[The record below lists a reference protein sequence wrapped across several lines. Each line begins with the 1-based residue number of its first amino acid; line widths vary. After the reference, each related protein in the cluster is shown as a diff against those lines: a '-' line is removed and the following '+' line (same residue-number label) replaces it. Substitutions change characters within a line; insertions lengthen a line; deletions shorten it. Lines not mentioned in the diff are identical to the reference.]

1 MFLALEIEVF
11 FDLLLKEIKL
21 NKDLAQYYKFHS
33 SERRFKFRKAYFI
46 QRLQYILQQMP
57 KNRAVKV
64 FDLGCGY
71 GTTALFLVL
80 NGYRVSGITLEFYFK
95 TIKERMGYWGAFG
108 DVSGFTYEYRNILDG
123 INAHAYDVIIAQ
135 DTLHHLEPI
144 GQALKMIHQG
154 LKSDGILIAVEEN
167 GSNIVQNLKLI
178 KQRGFKKVKTIYDEV
193 LKKDML
199 IGDEN
204 IRSLTAW
211 EVLFHH
217 NNLLINSKSVD
228 YIRFF
233 YPWSYHNRPIHELI
247 NREHALQYKS
257 LLLKKWFFFGL
268 NFVAQ
273 KAALSNH

>member
-1 MFLALEIEVF
+1 MKIDVF

-21 NKDLAQYYKFHS
+21 NKNLAQYYKFYA
-33 SERRFKFRKAYFI
+33 SERWFKFRKAYFI
-46 QRLQYILQQMP
+46 QRLKYILEQMP
-57 KNRAVKV
+57 KDKTVKV

-95 TIKERMGYWGAFG
+95 TIQERMAYWGAFG

-123 INAHAYDVIIAQ
+123 INTNLYDVIIAQ

-144 GQALKMIHQG
+144 GQALKIIHQG

-193 LKKDML
+193 LMKDIL

-204 IRSLTAW
+204 IRSLSAW
-211 EVLFHH
+211 KVLFHY
-217 NNLLINSKSVD
+217 NNLIINSKSVN

-233 YPWSYHNRPIHELI
+233 YPWSYHYRSIHELMD
-247 NREHALQYKS
+247 REQELQHKS

-273 KAALSNH
+273 KLPYRITKLN

>member
-1 MFLALEIEVF
+1 LEIEVF

-21 NKDLAQYYKFHS
+21 NDDLSQYYKFHAS
-33 SERRFKFRKAYFI
+33 DRRFKFRKAYFV
-46 QRLQYILQQMP
+46 QRLQYIVDHMP
-57 KNRAVKV
+57 KNKAVKV

-71 GTTALFLVL
+71 GTTALFLAL
-80 NGYRVSGITLEFYFK
+80 NGYRVEGITLEFYFK
-95 TIKERMGYWGAFG
+95 TIKKRLAYWSAFG

-123 INAHAYDVIIAQ
+123 IHEDTYDVIIAQ

-144 GQALKMIHQG
+144 TQALKKIHQA

-193 LKKDML
+193 LEKDIL

-204 IRSLTAW
+204 IRSLSAW
-211 EVLFHH
+211 DALLFK
-217 NNLLINSKSVD
+217 NNMSLNHDSLN

-233 YPWSYHNRPIHELI
+233 YPIAYKDKPIEEVFRI
-247 NREHALQYKS
+247 EQRIQNKS
-257 LLLKKWFFFGL
+257 SMLKKWFFFGL

-273 KAALSNH
+273 KNVLSN

>member
-21 NKDLAQYYKFHS
+21 NDDLSQYYKFHES
-33 SERRFKFRKAYFI
+33 DRRFKFRKAYFV
-46 QRLQYILQQMP
+46 QRLQYIVDYMP
-57 KNRAVKV
+57 KSKAVKV

-71 GTTALFLVL
+71 GTTAFFLVL
-80 NGYRVSGITLEFYFK
+80 NGYRVEGITLEFYFK
-95 TIKERMGYWGAFG
+95 TIKKRMAYWSAFG

-123 INAHAYDVIIAQ
+123 MPKNAYDVIIAQ

-144 GQALKMIHQG
+144 GQALNKIRQA

-167 GSNIVQNLKLI
+167 GSNVVQNLKLI
-178 KQRGFKKVKTIYDEV
+178 KQRGFKKVKIIYDEV
-193 LKKDML
+193 LEKNIL

-204 IRSLTAW
+204 IRSLSAW
-211 EVLFHH
+211 DALLSK
-217 NNLLINSKSVD
+217 NNMSLNHDSLN

-233 YPWSYHNRPIHELI
+233 YPITYKNKPIEEVFRMEQRIQH
-247 NREHALQYKS
+247 KS
-257 LLLKKWFFFGL
+257 PVLKKWFFFGL

-273 KAALSNH
+273 KNVLSN

>member
-21 NKDLAQYYKFHS
+21 NDDLSQYYKFHAS
-33 SERRFKFRKAYFI
+33 DRRFKFRKAYFV
-46 QRLQYILQQMP
+46 QRLQYIVDHMP
-57 KNRAVKV
+57 KSKAVKV

-80 NGYRVSGITLEFYFK
+80 NGYRVEGITLEFYFK
-95 TIKERMGYWGAFG
+95 TIKKRMAYWSAFG

-123 INAHAYDVIIAQ
+123 MPKNAYDVVIAQ

-144 GQALKMIHQG
+144 GQALNKIHQV

-167 GSNIVQNLKLI
+167 GSNVVQNLKLI
-178 KQRGFKKVKTIYDEV
+178 KQRGFRKVKTIYDEV
-193 LKKDML
+193 LEKDIL

-204 IRSLTAW
+204 IRSLSAW
-211 EVLFHH
+211 DALLSK
-217 NNLLINSKSVD
+217 NNMSLNHDSLN

-233 YPWSYHNRPIHELI
+233 YPIT
-247 NREHALQYKS
+247 YKDKS
-257 LLLKKWFFFGL
+257 IEEVFRMEQRIQHKSSVLKKWFFFGL

-273 KAALSNH
+273 KTVLSN

>member
-21 NKDLAQYYKFHS
+21 NDDLSQYYKFHAS
-33 SERRFKFRKAYFI
+33 DRRFKFRKAYFV
-46 QRLQYILQQMP
+46 QRLKYIIDHMP
-57 KNRAVKV
+57 KSKAVKI

-80 NGYRVSGITLEFYFK
+80 NGYRVEGITLEFYFK
-95 TIKERMGYWGAFG
+95 TIKKRIAYWSAFG

-123 INAHAYDVIIAQ
+123 INDDAYDVVIAQ

-144 GQALKMIHQG
+144 GQALNKIHQA

-167 GSNIVQNLKLI
+167 GSNVVQNLKLI
-178 KQRGFKKVKTIYDEV
+178 KQRGFRKVKTIYDEV
-193 LKKDML
+193 LEKNIL

-204 IRSLTAW
+204 IRSLSAW
-211 EVLFHH
+211 DALLSK
-217 NNLLINSKSVD
+217 NNMSLNHDSLN

-233 YPWSYHNRPIHELI
+233 YPITYKNKPIKEVVRMEQRIQH
-247 NREHALQYKS
+247 KS
-257 LLLKKWFFFGL
+257 SVLKKWFFFGL

-273 KAALSNH
+273 KNVLSN